1 MSTFGKSFSFSGGVS
16 GTTATPGGFG
26 GFNQTANPAGGLGF
40 GASTEKRQRSGTA
53 TETAPFGAQPTTG
66 TTFGQ
71 NAFGTPASTAAPAS
85 SWGTFGSAQTTTTSA
100 PSGGLFGSS
109 SSQPA
114 QQTSLFGNASAQ
126 PAQQT
131 SLFGNASSQPT
142 QQTSLFGSV
151 SSQPAQQTSL
161 FGTASAQPV
170 QQTSLFGNASAQPAQ
185 QTSLF
190 GSGLSGSL
198 FGSQPQAQQTLVPVV
213 SAQTQPAQPSSEAEE
228 LSNQLMFI
236 KNCWDPAMPNYQFRH
251 YFYNVAE
258 PGQAHLYQCPPG
270 QDPVLWQQAQADNP
284 DPTTL
289 VPVLANGFD
298 DLRKRV
304 DSQSLQMQSYQE
316 RTSEISDKLCDIL
329 QKHHSETTVRLGECR
344 RRQGEL
350 SQRLLEFMRL
360 LQLLRLRG
368 QLLHPEEEVF
378 RVRVEH
384 LEKEMTRSGSLKQRF
399 VELQDHAYRLQAN
412 ARKRRELMGISGAG
426 HAGDGYE
433 VADTSQLES
442 VMRMLNEKQ
451 RGLAHLTQV
460 VSQDSQAIDTI
471 EYAID
476 ERYSDVQKQKEAHER
491 AQVTRSLARPW

>member
-1 MSTFGKSFSFSGGVS
+1 
-16 GTTATPGGFG
+16 
-26 GFNQTANPAGGLGF
+26 
-40 GASTEKRQRSGTA
+40 
-53 TETAPFGAQPTTG
+53 
-66 TTFGQ
+66 
-71 NAFGTPASTAAPAS
+71 
-85 SWGTFGSAQTTTTSA
+85 
-100 PSGGLFGSS
+100 
-109 SSQPA
+109 
-114 QQTSLFGNASAQ
+114 
-126 PAQQT
+126 
-131 SLFGNASSQPT
+131 
-142 QQTSLFGSV
+142 
-151 SSQPAQQTSL
+151 
-161 FGTASAQPV
+161 
-170 QQTSLFGNASAQPAQ
+170 
-185 QTSLF
+185 
-190 GSGLSGSL
+190 
-198 FGSQPQAQQTLVPVV
+198 
-213 SAQTQPAQPSSEAEE
+213 PSSEAEE